1 MKLLLL
7 HMVGTI
13 MLVMSFKERWRAA
26 ELASAIENSLKDE
39 SVWLESSNPARS
51 IDAISRKLS
60 SLVISDF
67 RRIEVLPKRL
77 SEAELLSAFFSGFSI
92 TINKSINQKTI
103 TKTDYSI
110 IALARGFALDIDLSH
125 NQDLLDHASSV
136 IQVGNNWDKHIR
148 ELNQRRNTRFTV

>member
-1 MKLLLL
+1 
-7 HMVGTI
+7 

-26 ELASAIENSLKDE
+26 ELASAIEKSLQNE
-39 SVWLESSNPARS
+39 SVWLESSNPAKS
-51 IDAISRKLS
+51 IDAICRKLS

-67 RRIEVLPKRL
+67 RRVETLPKCL
-77 SEAELLSAFFSGFSI
+77 TEAELLSAFFSGFSVI
-92 TINKSINQKTI
+92 INASINQKSI

-125 NQDLLDHASSV
+125 NQELLDHASSV